1 MLGLAL
7 EGGGAKGAYEIGA
20 YRALT
25 ELGYRFDVI
34 CGVSIGAINAALLAQ
49 GDCERAAE
57 FWETMSNDDLFSEK
71 DRGFLEVINRQVNLN
86 TLSALKANIKTAL
99 ENGGI
104 DTSRIRAFLEQNI
117 DPRRLLD
124 SPVDY
129 GMIAVAFPELQPLIA
144 YKKEMTPETVIDHVL
159 ASASFPGFQPT
170 VIGDKKYLDEA
181 KFFLDKR
188 GYTERKDEYSQAHKP
203 ILEQNEAVGH
213 AVRAAYMYSGIAD
226 VAALTG
232 DQEYIDAIDRIWENV
247 VTKKL
252 YITGGIGATGSGE
265 AFGKN
270 YELPNMSAYCETC
283 AAIGNVYW
291 NYRLF
296 LLKGDAKYYD
306 VFERTL
312 YNGVLSGISL
322 DGGAFFYPNPL
333 ESIGQHQRSPWF
345 GCACC
350 PSNACRFI
358 PSVPGY
364 IYAVKDKEVYVNLF
378 VANES
383 TLEVAGKKVGL
394 KQSTSYP
401 WNGDIRVAVT
411 PRGISDFAM
420 KIRIPGWV
428 QGKVVPSDLY
438 RYADGKKLGYTVKV
452 NGKPAEST
460 LEKGYFT
467 IQRKW
472 KKGDIVDIHFD
483 MEPRIVKANYKVEAD
498 RGRVSVE
505 RGPVVYCA
513 EWPDNDF
520 SVRGIL
526 MNQTPEFTVE
536 NRSDLLYGIEL
547 LKTQA
552 QTLEFDKEGRLEA
565 KEVTLSLIPYYAWAH
580 RGAGEMT
587 VWLPI
592 DLNATRPAMP
602 PTIAS
607 ESEVSAS
614 HRSSA
619 ISAVNDRLQPQN
631 PEDRSMPYYHWWPKK
646 NTTEWIVYDF
656 KGEQTVSSST
666 VYWFDDG
673 PWGGCRIPE
682 AWKVY
687 YKNEAGTWVP
697 VKNTADYPIQKDA
710 PCTVEFEPVK
720 TAAVKLEVQLPEDNA
735 AGIFEWEV
743 K

>member
-1 MLGLAL
+1 MKVPGHQIAEMALAKL
-7 EGGGAKGAYEIGA
+7 YVV
-20 YRALT
+20 T
-25 ELGYRFDVI
+25 
-34 CGVSIGAINAALLAQ
+34 
-49 GDCERAAE
+49 
-57 FWETMSNDDLFSEK
+57 
-71 DRGFLEVINRQVNLN
+71 
-86 TLSALKANIKTAL
+86 
-99 ENGGI
+99 
-104 DTSRIRAFLEQNI
+104 
-117 DPRRLLD
+117 
-124 SPVDY
+124 
-129 GMIAVAFPELQPLIA
+129 
-144 YKKEMTPETVIDHVL
+144 
-159 ASASFPGFQPT
+159 
-170 VIGDKKYLDEA
+170 GDKKYLDEA

-306 VFERTL
+306 VLERTL

-420 KIRIPGWV
+420 KIRIPG
-428 QGKVVPSDLY
+428 
-438 RYADGKKLGYTVKV
+438 
-452 NGKPAEST
+452 
-460 LEKGYFT
+460 
-467 IQRKW
+467 
-472 KKGDIVDIHFD
+472 
-483 MEPRIVKANYKVEAD
+483 
-498 RGRVSVE
+498 
-505 RGPVVYCA
+505 
-513 EWPDNDF
+513 
-520 SVRGIL
+520 
-526 MNQTPEFTVE
+526 
-536 NRSDLLYGIEL
+536 
-547 LKTQA
+547 
-552 QTLEFDKEGRLEA
+552 
-565 KEVTLSLIPYYAWAH
+565 
-580 RGAGEMT
+580 
-587 VWLPI
+587 
-592 DLNATRPAMP
+592 
-602 PTIAS
+602 
-607 ESEVSAS
+607 
-614 HRSSA
+614 
-619 ISAVNDRLQPQN
+619 
-631 PEDRSMPYYHWWPKK
+631 
-646 NTTEWIVYDF
+646 
-656 KGEQTVSSST
+656 
-666 VYWFDDG
+666 
-673 PWGGCRIPE
+673 
-682 AWKVY
+682 
-687 YKNEAGTWVP
+687 
-697 VKNTADYPIQKDA
+697 
-710 PCTVEFEPVK
+710 
-720 TAAVKLEVQLPEDNA
+720 
-735 AGIFEWEV
+735 
-743 K
+743 